1 MLTKLKTFSLLG
13 ATSHPVDVEVSVTL
27 APDNGGESQSGFDD
41 TRTTIVGMAKT
52 VVRES
57 AFRVRLALEHSGFQP
72 PRGSILVN
80 LAPADLPKQAASF
93 DLPISLGQISSSGLA
108 RFGSLNDYAVIGEL
122 DLDGHTRPCRGVL
135 AAARAAKAQGLRGLV
150 VPTANAREAAL
161 VEGIEA
167 IPVATLKEA
176 VLFLQGKKEIKP
188 APGLT
193 GDEFDA
199 LAKYDFD
206 FSEVRGQE
214 TAKRAMTI
222 AAAGGHNVLMFGS
235 PGAGKTMI
243 AKRLVTILPPMT
255 LDEALETTEI
265 YSASGKLD
273 GRSLIA
279 TRPFREPHHSIS
291 EPGLIGGGAIPMPGE
306 ISLAHNGVLFLDELP
321 EFNRKTLEALRQ
333 PLEDRVARITRANQT
348 ETFPSNFILIAAMNP
363 CPCGYRTD
371 PNRQCR
377 CTAAQVANYMARISG
392 PLIDRIDIHIET
404 LPVTY
409 RELSSTE
416 PQTSSAE
423 MREAV
428 LRARKIQEERYKDDP
443 NVRVNAAMRRR
454 HIERYA
460 RLTPDSAALLEKA
473 MDEFGLS
480 ARAHD
485 KILRVA
491 RTIAD
496 LEGSDDLKQ
505 GHLFEA
511 LSYRVLDRKL
521 WKESR

>member
-27 APDNGGESQSGFDD
+27 APDNGDSQPGFDD

-57 AFRVRLALEHSGFQP
+57 AFRVRLALEHSGYQP

-108 RFGSLNDYAVIGEL
+108 RFEKLNDYAVIGEL
-122 DLDGHTRPCRGVL
+122 DLDGHTRSCRGVL
-135 AAARAAKAQGLRGLV
+135 AAARAAKAQGLRGLR
-150 VPTANAREAAL
+150 VPAATAQEAAL

-167 IPVATLKEA
+167 IPIETLKDA

-188 APGLT
+188 ALGLT
-193 GDEFDA
+193 GSEFDA
-199 LAKYDFD
+199 LTKYDFD

-214 TAKRAMTI
+214 LAKRAMTI

-243 AKRLVTILPPMT
+243 AKRLVTIMPPLT

-273 GRSLIA
+273 GRALIA

-291 EPGLIGGGAIPMPGE
+291 EPGLIGGGAIPAPGE

-348 ETFPSNFILIAAMNP
+348 ETFPSNFILVAAMNP
-363 CPCGYRTD
+363 CPCGYRND
-371 PNRQCR
+371 PRRKCR
-377 CTAAQVANYMARISG
+377 CTPQQVASYMSRISG
-392 PLIDRIDIHIET
+392 PLVDRIDIHIET
-404 LPVTY
+404 QPVTY

-423 MREAV
+423 MRETV
-428 LRARKIQEERYKDDP
+428 LRARAIQAERYKDDEK
-443 NVRVNAAMRRR
+443 VRVNSAMRRS
-454 HIERYA
+454 HLERYA
-460 RLTPDSAALLEKA
+460 RLSPESGALLEKA
-473 MDEFGLS
+473 MDDFGLS

-496 LEGSDDLKQ
+496 IEQSDDIKQ
-505 GHLFEA
+505 EHLFEA
-511 LSYRVLDRKL
+511 LNYRVLDRNL
-521 WKESR
+521 WKNTP